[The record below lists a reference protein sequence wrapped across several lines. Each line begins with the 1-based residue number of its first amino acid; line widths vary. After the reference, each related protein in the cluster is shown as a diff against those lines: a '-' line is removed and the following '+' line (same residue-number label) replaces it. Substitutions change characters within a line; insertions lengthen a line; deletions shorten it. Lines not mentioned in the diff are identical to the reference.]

1 MMAARPC
8 KKCNKVFLP
17 RAPNGKFCSEQCK
30 IHYFSRGEYR
40 AAKHQREY
48 ADPKKREKH
57 LANYRRWY
65 AFNREKR
72 IRYAVPYVKKFRQ
85 TNRLLALIA
94 RLDDL
99 EKSIAMI
106 AAANPLAALQAEIH
120 GMTTEELRNEFRSG
134 LRLSIDHLTRLA
146 LILTELESR
155 GEKIQGVNIGLLSL
169 LRSIAKGQL
178 LAETVVAFASKPTVM
193 RRVGKMPVDEQRRIV
208 DDEEE
213 CKRLME
219 PQPQRKNKKQQRPH
233 ADTSRV
239 HIEEG
244 NYLFSAKVAT
254 PKDLAALIAEMILA
268 NPDPAAVWAALMQE
282 REIKRLIHKTKQAC

>member
-1 MMAARPC
+1 
-8 KKCNKVFLP
+8 
-17 RAPNGKFCSEQCK
+17 
-30 IHYFSRGEYR
+30 
-40 AAKHQREY
+40 
-48 ADPKKREKH
+48 
-57 LANYRRWY
+57 
-65 AFNREKR
+65 
-72 IRYAVPYVKKFRQ
+72 
-85 TNRLLALIA
+85 
-94 RLDDL
+94 
-99 EKSIAMI
+99 MI
-106 AAANPLAALQAEIH
+106 AAASPLTALQDEIH

-178 LAETVVAFASKPTVM
+178 LAETVVTFASKPTVM

-208 DDEEE
+208 EDEEE
-213 CKRLME
+213 CERLME
-219 PQPQRKNKKQQRPH
+219 PQPQKKNKKQQRPH

-239 HIEEG
+239 QIEEG